1 VERGIGGGLMR
12 GSGGLSEAVCC
23 FYEFMTMGL
32 DLVWGSF
39 LGLGN
44 MRNNRNRCG
53 IGFGSRYGVCDIGL
67 GAPLS

>member
-1 VERGIGGGLMR
+1 MR

-23 FYEFMTMGL
+23 FYEFMMDGTSSMELVGVLFGYGL
-32 DLVWGSF
+32 EKHE
-39 LGLGN
+39 GL
-44 MRNNRNRCG
+44 NRNSCG